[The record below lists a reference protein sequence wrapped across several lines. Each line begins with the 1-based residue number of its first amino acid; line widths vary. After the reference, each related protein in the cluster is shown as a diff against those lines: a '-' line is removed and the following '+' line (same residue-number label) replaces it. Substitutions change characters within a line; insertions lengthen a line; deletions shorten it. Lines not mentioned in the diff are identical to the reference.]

1 MKNVLLVVTLLVAF
15 FLGACSKDDGDWTPM
30 RWKTSVVKEKDGKI
44 AVPTQGGSY
53 VFVCTNYNKPWMS
66 NLKEIIDGKETY
78 YNIRWDDNLDSNHSI
93 TSPWLTAQ
101 WNANTLTVTVEPNE
115 TGKEREMD
123 VTVTAGD
130 IFYTFT
136 FKQAAN
142 K

>member
-1 MKNVLLVVTLLVAF
+1 MKKVILAATLAMAF
-15 FLGACSKDDGDWTPM
+15 VLGACSDDDGDWAPM

-53 VFVCTNYNKPWMS
+53 VFICTNYNTPWMA
-66 NLKEIIDGKETY
+66 NLKEIIEGKETY
-78 YNIRWDDNLDSNHSI
+78 YNIPYDDNPNSAYSI
-93 TSPWLTAQ
+93 TSPWLTAH
-101 WNANTLTVTVEPNE
+101 WNANTLTVNVEPNE
-115 TGKEREMD
+115 TGKERKME

-130 IFYTFT
+130 IFDTFI